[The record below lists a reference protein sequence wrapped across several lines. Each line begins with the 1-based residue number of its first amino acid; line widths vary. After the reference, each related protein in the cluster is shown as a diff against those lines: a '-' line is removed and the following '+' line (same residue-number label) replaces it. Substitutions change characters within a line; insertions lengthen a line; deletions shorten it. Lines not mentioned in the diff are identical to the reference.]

1 MNHRKI
7 EAAEAPLWHNLDKPP
22 VAQQI
27 RLHHRR
33 KVADAGARE
42 QCVRKASVIVHRE
55 IRFERQS
62 FLVPSVRINKA
73 PAVFGLPMRE
83 REQPMPKQIL
93 RCFGWLA
100 VLEIRAARY
109 ELMPVGQDP
118 PRDERRV
125 PEGAEPEHEVDGIGN
140 MIDEAADRRR
150 SSGPPPIRRLREGF
164 RHDFSNLWTGI
175 AHSRNLIEGS
185 RFDHQ
190 TRIVRTHTREER

>member
-1 MNHRKI
+1 MTVAEMNHRKI
-7 EAAEAPLWHNLDKPP
+7 EAAEAPLWHNLDEPP

-62 FLVPSVRINKA
+62 FFVPSVRINKA

-100 VLEIRAARY
+100 VLEIGAARY
-109 ELMPVGQDP
+109 KLMPVGQDP
-118 PRDERRV
+118 TRDERRV
-125 PEGAEPEHEVDGIGN
+125 LERTEPEHQVDGIGD
-140 MIDEAADRRR
+140 MIDGSAAVQRTPA
-150 SSGPPPIRRLREGF
+150 GPPL
-164 RHDFSNLWTGI
+164 
-175 AHSRNLIEGS
+175 
-185 RFDHQ
+185 
-190 TRIVRTHTREER
+190 TRKVSE